1 MDDMTDWLFPIL
13 SAIGIFILNTLYLRW
28 VVSMGVR
35 LGVRTG
41 LRDFLNEDMGDA
53 LVRHKIAAVV
63 KYVTEQTE
71 HNGQ

>member
-1 MDDMTDWLFPIL
+1 
-13 SAIGIFILNTLYLRW
+13 
-28 VVSMGVR
+28 MGVR